1 MKLQPLEPR
10 RVRRP
15 RGAYG
20 WTDLR
25 AITQGHVEKVGSAAA
40 LTYLFLCSVGDMA
53 GLSFWSRE
61 RMTRV
66 LGLDAEVIHE
76 ALDKLVAADLIA
88 RQGQVIQVLP
98 IPEATTTAVVPA
110 HRPSPRS
117 AASASSG
124 DTPPP
129 AMFQPAAAPEKRE
142 KPAPAAPEPELS
154 EDRIRACEGQ
164 ARAQIARFYGHG
176 EPSASV
182 VRALARSLALKARNA
197 GLV

>member
-20 WTDLR
+20 WVELR
-25 AITQGHVEKVGSAAA
+25 AITQGHMEKVGSAAA
-40 LTYLFLCSVGDMA
+40 LTYLFLCSVGDTA

-61 RMTRV
+61 RMSRV
-66 LGLDAEVIHE
+66 LGLAAEVIE
-76 ALDKLVAADLIA
+76 ESLDKLVAADLIA

-98 IPEATTTAVVPA
+98 IPGATAPVVGPA

-117 AASASSG
+117 AISAGPG
-124 DTPPP
+124 DAPP
-129 AMFQPAAAPEKRE
+129 AAISQPVVPPEE
-142 KPAPAAPEPELS
+142 PAPPACEPELS

-164 ARAQIARFYGHG
+164 ARAQIARFNGHR

-182 VRALARSLALKARNA
+182 VHALARSLALKARNA